1 MNKPWLVVVWLLTL
15 ELLAILILIPGDWT
29 ARAIKNESVLVKQ
42 SLGIEAQDWIH
53 NKATTWYQSSIIDSG
68 FYDGMYKTLIPSE
81 AERARS
87 RGMEGMGKDWFV
99 WVNGRMDAFVNIIY
113 QFYTRA
119 ALLLAWAPYMLILF
133 APAIYDG
140 WMTWKIK
147 RTNVDYASPVVH
159 RYSVRGTMFIMAGLF
174 ICFFIPF
181 ALDPVVIPLT
191 MMACCVLV
199 GLTVS
204 NFQKRV

>member
-68 FYDGMYKTLIPSE
+68 FYDGMYKTLILRLSGRGQEGWRAWVRIGLWGQWPHGCLCEHHLPVLHPSGTP
-81 AERARS
+81 A
-87 RGMEGMGKDWFV
+87 GMGPVHADLV
-99 WVNGRMDAFVNIIY
+99 R
-113 QFYTRA
+113 
-119 ALLLAWAPYMLILF
+119 
-133 APAIYDG
+133 PAIYDG

-147 RTNVDYASPVVH
+147 RTNFDYASPVLH